1 MGKKE
6 MEKRIE
12 EGMRETDRNSPY
24 PKGHGSYLLDGG
36 IREAEMD
43 SLIALYREC
52 EETALN
58 DLDLK
63 KLRDLFIAL
72 VDIKTAYNGPSFV
85 PAKYVASECREFNT
99 WFDPNE
105 HYINQYHKLKYNGE

>member
-6 MEKRIE
+6 MKKRIE
-12 EGMRETDRNSPY
+12 EGKRETDRNSPY
-24 PKGHGSYLLDGG
+24 PKKHGSYLLDGG
-36 IREAEMD
+36 IREEEMD

-63 KLRDLFIAL
+63 KLRDLFIEL
-72 VDIKTAYNGPSFV
+72 VDIKTKYNGPSFV

-99 WFDPNE
+99 YRDPNE
-105 HYINQYHKLKYNGE
+105 GYFRHHKLEYNGK